1 MNNESTPPAES
12 SPQDSGK
19 ETSDALLSPSTDMFG
34 FSRGAALTT
43 ILSVSAAIALA
54 VFWFFF
60 TAPPKTIT
68 ITTGAAGSSFQKF
81 AQGYRTNLAANGIKL
96 VPLPSEGS
104 SQNLQR
110 LEDATFQVDVGFVQG
125 GVTNAPG
132 ARRLVSL
139 GSVSYE
145 PLFVFYRGTS
155 NYSILSEL
163 EGKRLAIG
171 PPGSG
176 TRALALSL
184 LQLNGIEPGGPTQL
198 TDQDAQ
204 DAVSA
209 LLADKLDAVFL
220 MGDSASTD
228 LIRQLL
234 RSPGIHLFDFAQA
247 DGYTRHISYLNKLVL
262 PQGSVDFGKNIPPHD
277 INLIAPT
284 VEILARPELHAALSD
299 LLLDAAQGVHGGA
312 SLFKRRLE
320 FPAPI
325 EHDFPISAD
334 ASRFYKSGKSF
345 LYRSMPFWLASIVRR
360 ILLAFVPAIVILIPG
375 LRFIPSLYKLRI
387 RLRLYRWYRALLALE
402 RAAAGTSDAG
412 LRRQSLLRLDHIE
425 IEVNRFKVPASF
437 ADQFYGLRE
446 HIQFVRGCLAGNAD
460 LP

>member
-1 MNNESTPPAES
+1 MNNDPIPPAE
-12 SPQDSGK
+12 PTPDKHRKMTLGR
-19 ETSDALLSPSTDMFG
+19 LLSPSLDLFG
-34 FSRGAALTT
+34 LSRGAALTT
-43 ILSVSAAIALA
+43 ILSICAALALA

-60 TAPPKTIT
+60 TAPPKTII

-81 AQGYRTNLAANGIKL
+81 AQGYKTNLAANGVTL

-110 LEDATFQVDVGFVQG
+110 LEDARFRVDVGFVQG

-132 ARRLVSL
+132 NRPLVSL
-139 GSVSYE
+139 GSISYE

-176 TRALALSL
+176 TRSLALAL

-198 TDQDAQ
+198 SDLDAQ
-204 DAVSA
+204 DAAKA
-209 LLADKLDAVFL
+209 LLAGKVDAVFL

-234 RSPGIHLFDFAQA
+234 HSPEIHLFDFVQA
-247 DGYTRHISYLNKLVL
+247 DAYSRRISYLTKLVL
-262 PQGSVDFGKNIPPHD
+262 PQGSIDFGKNIPPHD
-277 INLIAPT
+277 INLIGPT

-299 LLLDAAQGVHGGA
+299 LLLGAAQEVHGGA
-312 SLFKRRLE
+312 SLLKRRGE
-320 FPAPI
+320 FPAPL

-360 ILLAFVPAIVILIPG
+360 VLLAFVPAIVVLVPG
-375 LRFIPSLYKLRI
+375 LRVLPSLYKLRI
-387 RLRLYRWYRALLALE
+387 RLRLYRWYRGLLALE
-402 RAAAGTSDAG
+402 RAAAGTSNAEK
-412 LRRQSLLRLDHIE
+412 RRQSLDRLDHIE
-425 IEVNRFKVPASF
+425 EEVNRFKVPASF

-446 HIQFVRGCLAGNAD
+446 HIQFVRGCLTSNAD
-460 LP
+460 SP